1 MSSTTD
7 HRKKVGSR
15 VYVTSVAALAAHDPR
30 ANLEQLLEAL
40 SEEVIDIIFSQM
52 PHDDRPTSGE
62 YEARIIIE
70 PRGTEC

>member
-15 VYVTSVAALAAHDPR
+15 VYVSGVAARAAHDPR
-30 ANLEQLLEAL
+30 DHLERLLEAL
-40 SEEVIDIIFSQM
+40 GEEVVDVIFSQM

-62 YEARIIIE
+62 YEARIIVE
-70 PRGTEC
+70 PRRAEC